1 MNSVYSIWN
10 NLFFF
15 LEMVIFYNVVSTFA
29 YVGKLDVEN
38 ENVFWRCLTLF
49 ISTLKYT
56 TLIWR
61 CKLQR
66 WNTQSCFNVDLTL
79 SHVATS
85 YQPKDNAETMFKC
98 LLEKIML
105 VFRFFNY
112 IWLLIGKICVSFLF
126 WKKKWQD
133 FDI

>member
-1 MNSVYSIWN
+1 MYSIWN
-10 NLFFF
+10 SLLFFF
-15 LEMVIFYNVVSTFA
+15 LEMVIFTTLFRRLPMLWNSTF
-29 YVGKLDVEN
+29 KN

-112 IWLLIGKICVSFLF
+112 IWLLIVKICVSFLF

>member
-1 MNSVYSIWN
+1 MYSVWN
-10 NLFFF
+10 NLIFFF
-15 LEMVIFYNVVSTFA
+15 LEMVIFTTLFRRLPMLWNSTF
-29 YVGKLDVEN
+29 KN

-61 CKLQR
+61 CKFKR
-66 WNTQSCFNVDLTL
+66 WNTQSCFNVDLTS
-79 SHVATS
+79 SHVAMF
-85 YQPKDNAETMFKC
+85 YQSKNNVKTTLKC
-98 LLEKIML
+98 LHGKIML
-105 VFRFFNY
+105 VFRFFYY
-112 IWLLIGKICVSFLF
+112 ISLLIVKICVSFLF